1 MVAIRTPEEIEKIR
15 ASCRIVFLVQEA
27 LVAAARPGVSTL
39 ELERLAEET
48 IRNHGA
54 SPAFKGYHGFPS
66 SICASVN
73 DEAVHGFPRPEPL
86 HAGDILSV
94 DVGVELDGYFGDGA
108 FTLGVGTI
116 TSGEQHLLDTT
127 RAALDD
133 GISKAR
139 ACGRLS
145 DISHAIQSRAEAN
158 GMSVVREF
166 GGHGIGQALHEAP
179 HIPNYGSP
187 GRGPKLKPGLVVAI
201 EPILSMG
208 KPDVVV
214 AEDGWTTSTCDG
226 TSVAHFEHTVAIT
239 ADGPDVLTLPAPD
252 FRRAM

>member
-1 MVAIRTPEEIEKIR
+1 
-15 ASCRIVFLVQEA
+15 VFLVQQA

-39 ELERLAEET
+39 ELDRLAEET
-48 IRNHGA
+48 IRGHGA
-54 SPAFKGYHGFPS
+54 HPAFKGYHGFPA

-73 DEAVHGFPRPEPL
+73 DEAVHGFPRPEAL
-86 HAGDILSV
+86 HTGDILSV
-94 DVGVELDGYFGDGA
+94 DVGVKLDGYFGDGA
-108 FTLGVGTI
+108 FSLGVGFI
-116 TSGEQHLLDTT
+116 TSAQQHLLDTT
-127 RAALDD
+127 RAALHD

-139 ACGRLS
+139 SRGRLS

-166 GGHGIGQALHEAP
+166 GGHGIGRALHEAP

-187 GRGPKLKPGLVVAI
+187 GRGPKLQPGLVVAI

-214 AEDGWTTSTCDG
+214 AEDGWTTSTRDG
-226 TSVAHFEHTVAIT
+226 TTVAHFEHTVAVT
-239 ADGPDVLTLPAPD
+239 DDGPDVLTLPSADSRSPQ
-252 FRRAM
+252 

>member
-1 MVAIRTPEEIEKIR
+1 MVEIRTPEEIEKIR
-15 ASCRIVFLVQEA
+15 ASCRIVFLVQQA

-39 ELERLAEET
+39 ELDRLAEET
-48 IRNHGA
+48 IRDHGA
-54 SPAFKGYHGFPS
+54 SPAFKGYHGFPA

-73 DEAVHGFPRPEPL
+73 DEAVHGFPRPEAL
-86 HAGDILSV
+86 HSGDILSV
-94 DVGVELDGYFGDGA
+94 DVGVELDGFFGDGA
-108 FTLGVGTI
+108 FTLGVGRI
-116 TSGEQHLLDTT
+116 SSDEQHLLETT

-133 GISKAR
+133 GIEMAR
-139 ACGRLS
+139 AGGRLS
-145 DISHAIQSRAEAN
+145 DISHAIQARAEVN

-166 GGHGIGQALHEAP
+166 GGHGIGRALHEAP

-214 AEDGWTTSTCDG
+214 AEDGWTTLTRDG
-226 TSVAHFEHTVAIT
+226 TAVAHFEHTVAIT
-239 ADGPDVLTLPAPD
+239 ADGPDVLTLPGANSW
-252 FRRAM
+252 RAK